1 MREPMSFGVMY
12 QMLSKTITAGRLN
25 KSRTLFLEK
34 HDVTNE
40 VLGAVA
46 EMTLREHDGAAVYT
60 FPGKLKIT
68 VEVEELNGE
77 TND

>member
-1 MREPMSFGVMY
+1 MSEPMRFGVMY

-25 KSRTLFLEK
+25 KARTLFLEK

-46 EMTLREHDGAAVYT
+46 EMTLAEHDGAAVYT
-60 FPGKLKIT
+60 FPGKLRIT
-68 VEVEELNGE
+68 VEVEKLDGSTDE
-77 TND
+77 